1 MKKIFSK
8 ILVFLKKRWKLLL
21 VALIVLAVVFGF
33 LQNRG
38 KNQTVL
44 KFVNPVKKDLV
55 ASITI
60 SGRID
65 AKEKAQ
71 MRFVAGGKLVYLGAK
86 QGDLVKKWQSL
97 ATIDRST
104 LQKQMDQNLN
114 LYMKE
119 RYDFEDT
126 RDDIKD
132 RTLDTQETRD
142 VAKQQYDLDNQV
154 LNVEIQNI
162 AIANTTLYAPF
173 EGILTVVPT
182 NVTGVQLLA
191 TDYFEVVNPKT
202 LIFRA
207 AIDEIDMHRISKGQ
221 SGQVVLDAYDGE
233 TINTYISYVAYTSS
247 ESSSGTVFLVE
258 FPIDSQDMEKYRIGM
273 NGDAI
278 IKISEKKNVLT
289 VPLDAI
295 SERDDKVFVEVKA
308 NNKEGKEAKEI
319 KVGLESED
327 EIEVL
332 EGLNENDQV
341 LLPE

>member
-1 MKKIFSK
+1 MKKFFSN
-8 ILVFLKKRWKLLL
+8 ILAFLKKRWKLLL
-21 VALIVLAVVFGF
+21 IVLIAVAVIFGF

-38 KNQTVL
+38 KNQVVL
-44 KFVNPVKKDLV
+44 NFVNPIRKDLV
-55 ASITI
+55 SSITI
-60 SGRID
+60 SGRVD

-71 MRFVAGGKLVYLGAK
+71 LRFVAGGKVVYLGAK

-104 LQKQMDQNLN
+104 LQKQLN
-114 LYMKE
+114 QDLNNYMKE
-119 RYDFEDT
+119 RYDFENT

-132 RTLDTQETRD
+132 RTLETEEVRSVAQE
-142 VAKQQYDLDNQV
+142 QYDLDNQV

-162 AIANTTLYAPF
+162 AIANTTLSAPF
-173 EGILTVVPT
+173 EGILTVAPT

-207 AIDEIDMHRISKGQ
+207 TIDEIDMHRISKGQ
-221 SGQVVLDAYDGE
+221 SGQVILDAYDDE
-233 TINTYISYVAYTSS
+233 KIDTYISYVAYTSS
-247 ESSSGTVFLVE
+247 ETSSGTVFIVE
-258 FPIDSQDMEKYRIGM
+258 FPINSQDMERYRIGM

-278 IKISEKKNVLT
+278 IKIAEKQNVLT
-289 VPLDAI
+289 IPLDAI
-295 SERDDKVFVEVKA
+295 SERDDQVFVEIKA
-308 NNKEGKEAKEI
+308 DNKEGKEERAI

-332 EGLNENDQV
+332 EGLTENDQV